1 MPPTRTRPPQLLI
14 ASHNHGAGSELQ
26 QLGAGAMVMTRDEQL
41 GGTSAGRRHVNIL
54 VSCGRPASDKCHA
67 KRESV
72 AWNRCEYATIGWR
85 RYWRMRRP
93 MTPAPVPITAR
104 AVGALKAHIHLRPLF
119 TSARPFATSVS
130 SLASRLSHRAS
141 DCARRV
147 SHLLSSSERRPSH
160 LAANSANRCSSF
172 ASNRA

>member
-1 MPPTRTRPPQLLI
+1 IGWRGVRLLERLGAAMRAAHGVA
-14 ASHNHGAGSELQ
+14 ASLSELQ
-26 QLGAGAMVMTRDEQL
+26 ELGAGAMVMTRDEQL

-85 RYWRMRRP
+85 RYWRMSRP

-104 AVGALKAHIHLRPLF
+104 AVGAQKAYIHTHRPGL
-119 TSARPFATSVS
+119 SP
-130 SLASRLSHRAS
+130 LQSRAW
-141 DCARRV
+141 
-147 SHLLSSSERRPSH
+147 P
-160 LAANSANRCSSF
+160 
-172 ASNRA
+172 